1 MLLYMLHARSKI
13 SMVWYSKQGY
23 LLDHQAFETKW
34 CLQSQC
40 NSQDT
45 AFFGSLLDTLTDT
58 TFPLN
63 NDMQDTLRSAL
74 TGMRD
79 QRGLLKMQTPLY
91 TTVQL
96 TPELACAVDEHCRR
110 VVGKTCLEVCN
121 GSLLVAYKTETEGT
135 ADMGKKRAEIK
146 TSLPTQCISWTAADG
161 SALLINSWTYPTH
174 NVDNS
179 MHSSSIHLSKAL
191 KAAIPGFSQHF
202 LVTDGTTF
210 HSKAGRHV
218 VQLGTN
224 SEQNKTINRNIIKLR
239 YKPTAQSHRDTRT
252 LSKSEHTAIRHAC
265 GFSDNAW
272 QHAVLTANTHFSV
285 WSTAHIGNNVF
296 VVSLFLH

>member
-34 CLQSQC
+34 CLQSAC

-45 AFFGSLLDTLTDT
+45 VFFASLLDTLTNT
-58 TFPLN
+58 SFPLN
-63 NDMQDTLRSAL
+63 HDMQDTLRSAL
-74 TGMRD
+74 TAMRD
-79 QRGLLKMQTPLY
+79 QHGLLKMQKPLY

-96 TPELACAVDEHCRR
+96 TPELACDVDEHLRR

-121 GSLLVAYKTETEGT
+121 GSLLVAYKTETDST

-174 NVDNS
+174 NIDNS
-179 MHSSSIHLSKAL
+179 MQQGSIQLSKAL

-218 VQLGTN
+218 VQLGTG
-224 SEQNKTINRNIIKLR
+224 SEQNKTINRNIIRLGHKA
-239 YKPTAQSHRDTRT
+239 AQSHRDTRM

-272 QHAVLTANTHFSV
+272 QHAVLTANRHFSV
-285 WSTAHIGNNVF
+285 WSTAHTGNNVF
-296 VVSLFLH
+296 LVSLFLH